1 MQSVARRLLQIVIL
15 VASLPASAAWATNL
29 LVNPSFESGNTGFS
43 SAYAYKAPNS
53 PGNMSEG
60 EYSVIQSLNQVHA
73 IWAGAGSLSAQS
85 GTNYLVA
92 NGSSDTSLSP
102 WQQTISITSG
112 QITTSGSASPVY
124 YRFEAYV
131 ASVYPAGAQ
140 PQLTFEMQYNDRPW
154 QALTTSVAP
163 ASAFTWYLTYADG
176 YFEMA
181 PSTLSFRLRN
191 AVDSALGNDL
201 AIDSLSFGLTTQS
214 PSYPSNPTI
223 NGGVQIVPEPSGVVL
238 GIAGLMCGGL
248 FVWRR
253 RAVRSCGHEDLCL
266 QRTCCHEEG
275 LS

>member
-1 MQSVARRLLQIVIL
+1 LLQIVIL

-140 PQLTFEMQYNDRPW
+140 PQLT
-154 QALTTSVAP
+154 
-163 ASAFTWYLTYADG
+163 YADG